1 MVELKPQE
9 VMFVGTRE
17 GLRLLV
23 DAQASIDTLRE
34 AIRRRLA
41 EAPGFYTGASVV
53 VDTRGA
59 VVPVQWVEEVRQ
71 VLESYGLRLSQIDHG
86 AGGTGGAD
94 GGSTKARLRAASM
107 LSAATAEAVANPD
120 PPNEAAPAV
129 PAVPGADTLLIK
141 QSLRSG
147 QCVSFEGNLVILGD
161 VNPGSEVWAD
171 GDIVVFGTLRGVA
184 HAGASGNRE
193 ARVVALRLM
202 PTQLRIADKI
212 CRAPDDD
219 VKGPRGPEQA
229 FLKDGAIVIEPWST
243 HAGTVFGG

>member
-1 MVELKPQE
+1 M
-9 VMFVGTRE
+9 R
-17 GLRLLV
+17 
-23 DAQASIDTLRE
+23 
-34 AIRRRLA
+34 
-41 EAPGFYTGASVV
+41 VV
-53 VDTRGA
+53 
-59 VVPVQWVEEVRQ
+59 
-71 VLESYGLRLSQIDHG
+71 
-86 AGGTGGAD
+86 
-94 GGSTKARLRAASM
+94 
-107 LSAATAEAVANPD
+107 
-120 PPNEAAPAV
+120 
-129 PAVPGADTLLIK
+129 
-141 QSLRSG
+141 RS
-147 QCVSFEGNLVILGD
+147 NLVILGD